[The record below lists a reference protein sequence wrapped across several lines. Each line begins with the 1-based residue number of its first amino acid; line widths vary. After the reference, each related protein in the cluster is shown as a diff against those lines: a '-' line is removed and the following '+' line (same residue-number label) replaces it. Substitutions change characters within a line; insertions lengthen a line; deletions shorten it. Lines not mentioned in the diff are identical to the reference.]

1 MESGKREKRKKM
13 AERIM
18 VLPSLRMPVRRYR
31 HPTGADTFPAADAP
45 VSGCRRAG
53 FRLPTRRFPQLP
65 TWKPFLIIKSRL
77 TTR

>member
-31 HPTGADTFPAADAP
+31 HPTGADTFPAAEAP
-45 VSGCRRAG
+45 V
-53 FRLPTRRFPQLP
+53 
-65 TWKPFLIIKSRL
+65 
-77 TTR
+77 